1 LNQVNQPLQA
11 DQRFRKSI
19 ECVISI
25 CLIQVKS
32 NTPAKSTLQEVGSIR
47 HIGMIQV
54 KSIATGGKDMSSGAT
69 SETQL
74 VIITGMSGAGK
85 TVAIQSFEDLGF
97 FCVDNL
103 PPTLLPKFLELM
115 KESGNKMNKVA
126 LVMDLRGREFF
137 DHLFKALD
145 DLSETSWVNPQ
156 ILFLDAD
163 DSTLVARYKETRRF
177 HPLAPSGRPLEGIKL
192 ERKLLEELKGRAQI
206 IYNTSKMKPKDLR
219 EKIATEF
226 SANKQTIFTVNV
238 MSFGFKH
245 GIPIDADLVFDV
257 RFLPNPHYIESM
269 RPKTGLDEEVS
280 NYVLKWNETHKF
292 LEKVTDLLSFMLPHY
307 KREGKAQLVIA
318 IGCTGGQHRSV
329 ALAEYIGHFFEKD
342 YQTRV
347 SHRDIDK
354 RKEKVT

>member
-1 LNQVNQPLQA
+1 MSTGSLNESQ
-11 DQRFRKSI
+11 I
-19 ECVISI
+19 
-25 CLIQVKS
+25 
-32 NTPAKSTLQEVGSIR
+32 
-47 HIGMIQV
+47 
-54 KSIATGGKDMSSGAT
+54 
-69 SETQL
+69 

-145 DLSETSWVNPQ
+145 DLLESSWVTPQ
-156 ILFLDAD
+156 ILFLEAD
-163 DSTLVARYKETRRF
+163 DETLVRRYKETRRK
-177 HPLAPSGRPLEGIKL
+177 HPLAQEGLPLEGIQN
-192 ERKLLEELKGRAQI
+192 ERDLLADLKGRAQI
-206 IYNTSKMKPKDLR
+206 IYNTSQLKPRELR
-219 EKIATEF
+219 EKILTEF
-226 SANKQTIFTVNV
+226 SANNKTFFTVNV

-257 RFLPNPHYIESM
+257 RFLPNPHYIDHM
-269 RPKTGLDEEVS
+269 RPKTGMDEEVS
-280 NYVLKWNETHKF
+280 SYVLKWSETQKF

-329 ALAEYIGHFFEKD
+329 TLAEAIGHFYEKD
-342 YQTRV
+342 YHTQI
-347 SHRDIDK
+347 SHRDIEK
-354 RKEKVT
+354 RKEK

>member
-1 LNQVNQPLQA
+1 M
-11 DQRFRKSI
+11 KM
-19 ECVISI
+19 
-25 CLIQVKS
+25 
-32 NTPAKSTLQEVGSIR
+32 STGS
-47 HIGMIQV
+47 
-54 KSIATGGKDMSSGAT
+54 TND
-69 SETQL
+69 TQM

-137 DHLFKALD
+137 DSLFKALD
-145 DLSETSWVNPQ
+145 DLSETAWVAPQ

-163 DSTLVARYKETRRF
+163 DSTLVRRYKETRRF
-177 HPLAPSGRPLEGIKL
+177 HPLAQNGLPLEGIKL
-192 ERKLLEELKGRAQI
+192 ERDLLEELKGRAQT
-206 IYNTSKMKPKDLR
+206 IYNTSELKPKELR
-219 EKIATEF
+219 EKILEEF
-226 SANKQTIFTVNV
+226 SVNKKATFTVNV

-257 RFLPNPHYIESM
+257 RFLPNPFYIEHM
-269 RPKTGLDEEVS
+269 RPKTGLDQDVS
-280 NYVLKWNETHKF
+280 TYVLKWNETHKF
-292 LEKVTDLLSFMLPHY
+292 LEKVTDLLAFMLPHY
-307 KREGKAQLVIA
+307 KREGKAQLIIA

-329 ALAEYIGHFFEKD
+329 ALAEHIARHFETD

-347 SHRDIDK
+347 THRDIEK
-354 RKEKVT
+354 RKGKAT